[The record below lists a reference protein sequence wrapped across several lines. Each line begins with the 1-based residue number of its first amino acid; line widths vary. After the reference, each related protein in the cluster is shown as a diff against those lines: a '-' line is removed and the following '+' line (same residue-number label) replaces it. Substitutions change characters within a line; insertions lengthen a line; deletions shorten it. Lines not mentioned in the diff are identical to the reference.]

1 MGLLSKAISS
11 LGRVASD
18 KIADKITDAIK
29 GSSSGNAKTLV
40 RKIVFQQHLIILQ

>member
-29 GSSSGNAKTLV
+29 VRSGTLTTLV
-40 RKIVFQQHLIILQ
+40 RKIVFNNI